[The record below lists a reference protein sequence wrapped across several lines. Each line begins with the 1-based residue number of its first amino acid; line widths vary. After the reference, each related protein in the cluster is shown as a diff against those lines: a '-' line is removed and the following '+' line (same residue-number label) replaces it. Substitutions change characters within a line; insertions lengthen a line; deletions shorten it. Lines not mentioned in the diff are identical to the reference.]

1 VWAGGPVCGVDSG
14 TEAWG
19 GLNSLVVTDAYGKND
34 VPVPDNVRL
43 YYFASTQHVPAVK
56 PQTGICKNVNNPNPY
71 RESMRALLVAMQN
84 WISEGKT
91 PPPSRFPRVSEGTLV
106 APLPAEN
113 LGFPRIPGVAYYG
126 KRNDPFVK
134 DTSVEPPQIVSSKRY
149 SVLMPKVDADGNDIA
164 GVRSVMVQ
172 APLGTHTGWN
182 QRRAGFMENEFCDL
196 NGSYIPFANSAQER
210 GSDPRAS
217 LQERYGSKDVYV
229 LKVEAAAKQ
238 LVSDGFLLPDD
249 AERLLREAKARDLG
263 I

>member
-1 VWAGGPVCGVDSG
+1 MARTTCR
-14 TEAWG
+14 
-19 GLNSLVVTDAYGKND
+19 
-34 VPVPDNVRL
+34 VPDNVRL

-113 LGFPRIPGVAYYG
+113 FGFPRIPGVAYYG
-126 KRNDPFVK
+126 KGNDLFVK

-149 SVLMPKVDADGNDIA
+149 SVIMPKVDADGNDIA